1 MAVILSSSGAYNIS
15 AISLQAFSEP
25 FLKTVA
31 DLFELDCADVE
42 QFLDIRQNLL
52 DNGRESYVVHIL
64 CL

>member
-31 DLFELDCADVE
+31 DLFELGFVDGQQC
-42 QFLDIRQNLL
+42 LDKRQKILENV
-52 DNGRESYVVHIL
+52 RESYVVHIL
-64 CL
+64 YL